1 MNIWAI
7 LEIVLPVIAI
17 VGVGS
22 LSIHLGWL
30 PKSAVPGLG
39 TFVTTIALPFA
50 LFCAIAPLDLR
61 AVFDWRLVITF
72 ATVGLLMVI
81 VSMVFASRMLGFD
94 LSRSAIAGMGGA
106 TCNGVMFGLPILS
119 QAYGE
124 IGIVS
129 VSVLFMA
136 QALCIVPFILISA
149 EMGQSDETSL
159 QRIVQKT
166 AKTTLKNPIIIA
178 ITLGICVALL
188 EIKLPIVVSKATSM
202 LGVAGPGIA
211 LFFIGA
217 VLYSTRPSGKG
228 SVVIGVSTLKVIVHP
243 SLMFLG
249 LKSTQAMS
257 AIFGWPEINPALL
270 GAIFVLSTM
279 PMLGL
284 FVPLAAKYGIAKEAA
299 SAALS
304 TTMLS
309 ALTMSTALWLTF
321 NVGLF

>member
-1 MNIWAI
+1 MGHPGNCFAGDCDCWRWQ
-7 LEIVLPVIAI
+7 LVHSL
-17 VGVGS
+17 GVGAKVGGAWS
-22 LSIHLGWL
+22 RDVCHHDCT
-30 PKSAVPGLG
+30 A
-39 TFVTTIALPFA
+39 FCPF
-50 LFCAIAPLDLR
+50 LRSCTLDLR

-72 ATVGLLMVI
+72 ATIGLLMAI

-188 EIKLPIVVSKATSM
+188 EIKLPIVLSKAMSM

-211 LFFIGA
+211 LFF
-217 VLYSTRPSGKG
+217 V
-228 SVVIGVSTLKVIVHP
+228 GVY
-243 SLMFLG
+243 
-249 LKSTQAMS
+249 A
-257 AIFGWPEINPALL
+257 AIRERISCHWR
-270 GAIFVLSTM
+270 
-279 PMLGL
+279 
-284 FVPLAAKYGIAKEAA
+284 
-299 SAALS
+299 
-304 TTMLS
+304 
-309 ALTMSTALWLTF
+309 
-321 NVGLF
+321 

>member
-22 LSIHLGWL
+22 LSIHLGWV

-50 LFCAIAPLDLR
+50 LFSAIAPLDLR

-72 ATVGLLMVI
+72 ATIGLLMGI

-188 EIKLPIVVSKATSM
+188 EIKLPIVLSKAMSM

-211 LFFIGA
+211 LFF
-217 VLYSTRPSGKG
+217 V
-228 SVVIGVSTLKVIVHP
+228 GVY
-243 SLMFLG
+243 
-249 LKSTQAMS
+249 A
-257 AIFGWPEINPALL
+257 AIRERISCHWR
-270 GAIFVLSTM
+270 
-279 PMLGL
+279 
-284 FVPLAAKYGIAKEAA
+284 
-299 SAALS
+299 
-304 TTMLS
+304 
-309 ALTMSTALWLTF
+309 
-321 NVGLF
+321 

>member
-30 PKSAVPGLG
+30 PKSGVPGLG

-50 LFCAIAPLDLR
+50 LFSAIASLDLR

-72 ATVGLLMVI
+72 ATIGLLMAI

-166 AKTTLKNPIIIA
+166 TKTTLKNPIIIA

-188 EIKLPIVVSKATSM
+188 EIKLPIVLSKAMSM

-211 LFFIGA
+211 LFF
-217 VLYSTRPSGKG
+217 V
-228 SVVIGVSTLKVIVHP
+228 GVY
-243 SLMFLG
+243 
-249 LKSTQAMS
+249 A
-257 AIFGWPEINPALL
+257 AIRERISCHWR
-270 GAIFVLSTM
+270 
-279 PMLGL
+279 
-284 FVPLAAKYGIAKEAA
+284 
-299 SAALS
+299 
-304 TTMLS
+304 
-309 ALTMSTALWLTF
+309 
-321 NVGLF
+321 